1 MDGGNGA
8 SSGERS
14 TLVGSFGHLV
24 ADGRGVLGALG
35 IATQVTSEALKRKW
49 QKNTRSET
57 VGIDNSGCP
66 VDENNIST

>member
-35 IATQVTSEALKRKW
+35 IASQVTGEALKGKW
-49 QKNTRSET
+49 Q
-57 VGIDNSGCP
+57 
-66 VDENNIST
+66 